1 MSFIHLST
9 VQPTLGQRENT
20 EREPAMFRNDFKN
33 GIEIKKGDQ
42 IELVNLR
49 LNFENI
55 TITSGLNDTLIWQI
69 GPSPAFTQHVVILEE
84 GEYTQDTFV
93 TELQSALN
101 KSIVLESMKPQ
112 KGAMDTPA
120 DPTHPGGFN
129 VLFSAANTS
138 ANPPQPF
145 DTYTISM
152 NQQIGPVNDDTL
164 NHTANQTPNTQ
175 EWNELGTRVAP
186 VAWTGQSEMAN
197 INAGNMDDDDPEK
210 PQPSTI
216 TSETM
221 EKILADQ
228 NDINQRAD
236 FIGLERAGVL
246 NEWDHDLI
254 SSVQVLGYEDSI
266 EEGGATIYP
275 GDTAVNGI
283 KPAEIT
289 GIFDKRGRTT
299 LRISPILGFSTADY
313 TTAAASF
320 AVQSVLTFAPG
331 EVHDGII
338 ALTAGAK
345 YDFSFTITAGSS
357 LINPQDN
364 SLKADGTPRTGVSV
378 IYGKFSDTIP
388 DITVLNQYSG
398 GLRFAAGKGDDG
410 TGGEPDADPN
420 DDPDSVNLK
429 SELWGTPEDNSFWY
443 LDTREG
449 KFKAFRFVPFRGEY
463 FRVPWNSVG
472 LADATALTP
481 EMSAA
486 TIPGNPASSYDVTPT
501 KVLGWPSARLGI
513 NRRARVVNGTYS
525 KNNTTDP
532 YDFGVVDARGNH
544 EWAEYWIGICK
555 ETDGVS
561 PEAVAGTTE
570 PIIQVCCPQGI
581 GGRAQYPNAAFLGAE
596 IVYENYLKDVTG
608 VATDSTKDIILEIKL
623 TDFNHIKMAVAQDV
637 SQDFV
642 RRSTVVPVSY
652 AGGEPSQLAPLTGF
666 TDVADSKSANVGPP
680 YTLPIKINNVLKE
693 FNFPYI
699 PMAQLSRGGNY
710 QAQNTTDQNLMA
722 QRGYAAMYAFD
733 GAIGNGDIP
742 SIRNQRIV
750 REPDIS
756 LDRVFPDASI
766 ALDASDAYELPAFW
780 KFGRLLPN
788 SNLVGPD
795 DDPATGAPYT
805 ENDIE
810 FWENYATPQSAQT
823 IRDFQL
829 EPNLGNLDELLGMR
843 NLVSN
848 IAVKIDSSTVKS
860 SNTPNNIPI
869 SEVFNV
875 ELLSEPVKSHNGATN
890 DIGKSIHTVLANN
903 VKIDTNNRSLS
914 YTPPIRLPVDL
925 NIKEDKTVY
934 SLTVAIRDLDNKLI
948 PGLKAPSDVTLY
960 KSESEL
966 SKLEKQTELIRAA
979 IIGKNNDRNDVK
991 VSNIGRENPLLGVIP
1006 K

>member
-55 TITSGLNDTLIWQI
+55 TITSGINDTLVWQI

-84 GEYTQDTFV
+84 GEYTQDSFV

-112 KGAMDTPA
+112 KDAMNSPVTP
-120 DPTHPGGFN
+120 TLPGGFN
-129 VLFSAANTS
+129 VLFSAANTA

-152 NQQIGPVNDDTL
+152 NQQIGPGTDDTL
-164 NHTANQTPNTQ
+164 NTTANATPNTQ
-175 EWNELGTRVAP
+175 EWNDLGTRVAP

-197 INAGNMDDDDPEK
+197 ITAGNMIDDDPKK
-210 PQPSTI
+210 PQPSTL

-221 EKILADQ
+221 EKIIADQ
-228 NDINQRAD
+228 NDIGERAD
-236 FIGLERAGVL
+236 FNGLQRAGLL
-246 NEWDHDLI
+246 NEWDHDLL
-254 SSVQVLGYEDSI
+254 SSIQVLGYEDSI
-266 EEGGATIYP
+266 AEGGRTIYP
-275 GDTAVNGI
+275 GDVVVNGI

-289 GIFDKRGRTT
+289 GIFDKKGRTT
-299 LRISPILGFSTADY
+299 LRICPILGFSTADF
-313 TTAAASF
+313 TAAAASF
-320 AVQSVLTFAPG
+320 AVPTVLTFAAG
-331 EVHDGII
+331 EVHDGTI
-338 ALTAGAK
+338 ALTAGAN
-345 YDFSFTITAGSS
+345 YDFSFTVTAGSS
-357 LINPQDN
+357 LINPEDG

-378 IYGKFSDTIP
+378 IYGKFSDTIG
-388 DITVLNQYSG
+388 DITVLNQYNG
-398 GLRFAAGKGDDG
+398 ALRFAAGKGDDG

-420 DDPDSVNLK
+420 TDPDSVNLK
-429 SELWGTPEDNSFWY
+429 SELWGTDEDNSFFY
-443 LDTREG
+443 LDAREG
-449 KFKAFRFVPFRGEY
+449 KFKAFKFSTTFGEY
-463 FRVPWNSVG
+463 FRVPWNAVG
-472 LADATALTP
+472 VGDATTLTP

-486 TIPGNPASSYDVTPT
+486 VVGGVSPSYNVTPT
-501 KVLGWPSARLGI
+501 KVLGWPAARLGL
-513 NRRARVVNGTYS
+513 NRRARVVDGTYT
-525 KNNTTDP
+525 KNITQDP
-532 YDFGVVDARGNH
+532 YDAGPVVDARGNH

-555 ETDGVS
+555 ETDS
-561 PEAVAGTTE
+561 VAPVEVGGTTE
-570 PIIQVCCPQGI
+570 PIIQVCCPQPI
-581 GGRAQYPNAAFLGAE
+581 GGRAQYPDPDFLGSE
-596 IVYENYLKDVTG
+596 IVYQNYLKDVTG
-608 VATDSTKDIILEIKL
+608 AATDPTKDIILEIKL
-623 TDFNHIKMAVAQDV
+623 TDFNHIKMAVGQDV
-637 SQDFV
+637 SQDFE

-652 AGGEPSQLAPLTGF
+652 AGGEPSQLAPTTGF

-710 QAQNTTDQNLMA
+710 QAQNTTDQTVMA
-722 QRGYAAMYAFD
+722 QRGYAAMYSFD

-742 SIRNQRIV
+742 SIINQRIV
-750 REPDIS
+750 SEPDIS
-756 LDRVFPDASI
+756 LDKVFPDQAVT
-766 ALDASDAYELPAFW
+766 LDPGTAYELPAFW

-788 SNLVGPD
+788 ANLVGPD
-795 DDPATGAPYT
+795 YDPASGLPYT
-805 ENDIE
+805 EDVIE
-810 FWENYATPQSAQT
+810 FWENYASPQSAQT

-829 EPNLGNLDELLGMR
+829 EPNIGNLDELLGMR

-848 IAVKIDSSTVKS
+848 IAVKVDSSTVKS
-860 SNTPNNIPI
+860 SNSPNTIPI

-903 VKIDTNNRSLS
+903 VKIDTDNRSLS

-934 SLTVAIRDLDNKLI
+934 SLTVAIRDLNNKLI